1 MRDQQHPV
9 ISPFRTAA
17 YSDAGFVI
25 LGELL
30 ARLSGVD
37 YLSALKNIILD
48 PLGLGHT
55 STTAPTGSDA
65 NVINRSSIWGYD
77 IPLFAAYV

>member
-9 ISPFRTAA
+9 ISPFRTAV

-30 ARLSGVD
+30 ARLSGLD
-37 YLSALKNIILD
+37 YLGALNNLLFD
-48 PLGLGHT
+48 PLGLNHT
-55 STTAPTGSDA
+55 SITAPTGSDA
-65 NVINRSSIWGYD
+65 NVINRSSTWGYD
-77 IPLFAAYV
+77 LPLFAAYV